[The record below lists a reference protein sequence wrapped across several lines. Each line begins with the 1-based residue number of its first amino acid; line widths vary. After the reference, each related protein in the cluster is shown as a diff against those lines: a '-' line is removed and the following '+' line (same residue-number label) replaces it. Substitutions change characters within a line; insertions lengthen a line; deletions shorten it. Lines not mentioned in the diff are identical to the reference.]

1 MYSYSLSP
9 FKRPGY
15 LAPWLLLLFAI
26 GPAACASPPL
36 RVASGDP
43 SVAGDVNVDPVAVDR
58 DIPLQVLDGQ
68 FKLQAGDVKGGAAA
82 YVRAAL
88 LSDDPKL
95 AEQATQLALVAGDW
109 NAADRAVSHWHQL
122 SPDAPGVH
130 QARGWLAL
138 GRGDSDAA
146 FRAFSNLIAKP
157 GSKGWQLL
165 GQALL
170 AAPDKRKSAEVL
182 TKLATPER
190 LGNDEVTWVA
200 MSQLAFKLDDKFR
213 SQDLSDQAVV
223 KFHGVDSTGWNAQL
237 ALDRGDAMMARDIY
251 GEGLRRNPD
260 SARLRVAY
268 AALLAQFGDEV
279 AAAQALSAGK
289 QDDLTYSARMAYAV
303 RAEDKAALA
312 AIYRE
317 VRDDKA
323 TLTPARQ
330 FLLGQLAE
338 LNEDYANA
346 ADWYGKIALE
356 DPRWFDAQSRLS
368 VTLDAA
374 GKTDE
379 ALDTARRLQTEAGL
393 DNEAV
398 GKAYLLEADL
408 LKRHGRGS
416 EARAVYD
423 RALSYLPDDTR
434 LLYSRALLAAAGGD
448 VKVAEADLRN
458 VIDQEPENAAAL
470 NALGYTLADRT
481 PRLKEALKLIEQAY
495 ALSPDE
501 PSIIDSMGWVQFRL
515 GRKEEAVATL
525 KRAYDTF
532 PDPEVAAHY
541 AEALWATGRRDMANK
556 VLADA
561 LRETPDNDLLLDARK
576 RLKP

>member
-1 MYSYSLSP
+1 MYSYLLSP

-15 LAPWLLLLFAI
+15 LARWLVLLVAI
-26 GPAACASPPL
+26 GHAACASSPL
-36 RVASGDP
+36 RIQSGAATT
-43 SVAGDVNVDPVAVDR
+43 AGDVKVDPVAIDQDV
-58 DIPLQVLDGQ
+58 PLQVLDGQ
-68 FKLQAGDVKGGAAA
+68 FKLQAGDIKGGAEA

-88 LSDDPKL
+88 LSDDPQL
-95 AEQATQLALVAGDW
+95 AEQATQLALIAADW
-109 NAADRAVSHWHQL
+109 NSAERAANHWHQL
-122 SPDAPGVH
+122 APDAPGVE

-138 GRGDSDAA
+138 GRGDSDVA
-146 FRAFSNLIAKP
+146 FRAFDDLIDKS
-157 GSKGWQLL
+157 GSKGWRLL

-170 AAPDKRKSAEVL
+170 ATPDKAKSADVL
-182 TKLATPER
+182 TKLATAER
-190 LGNDEVTWVA
+190 LGNDELTWVA

-268 AALLAQFGDEV
+268 AALLAQFGDEA

-303 RAEDKAALA
+303 RAEDKTGLA
-312 AIYRE
+312 KIYRE

-323 TLTPARQ
+323 DLTPARQ

-346 ADWYGKIALE
+346 ADSYGKIELG

-379 ALDTARRLQTEAGL
+379 ALETARRLQSEAGL

-408 LKRHGRGS
+408 FKRHGRGAD
-416 EARAVYD
+416 ARAVYD

-434 LLYSRALLAAAGGD
+434 LLYSRALLAASSGD

-458 VIDQEPENAAAL
+458 VIEQEPENAAAL

-481 PRLKEALKLIEQAY
+481 PRLTEALALIEKAY

-525 KRAYDTF
+525 KRAYDKF

-541 AEALWATGRRDMANK
+541 AEALWATGRRDMANQ

-561 LRETPDNDLLLDARK
+561 MREAPDNALLLDARK